1 MTVVIRCGTLFDGT
15 GADPIAGGEVVVED
29 GKIAAGP
36 APEDAEVIDLGGAFV
51 MPGLID
57 AHTHLSVV
65 PGRGDQ
71 VGQLRQEPG
80 RQALRVPDNLRRDL
94 DAGTTTLR
102 IMGEEDWLDVYTR
115 DAIADGQLEGP
126 NLVIATRPIAAS
138 NGHGRLKT
146 ALDGV
151 DEIRAGAR
159 ENLFRGADFLK
170 VFATGGVASGT
181 GLQNSAYSYEEMRA
195 AVEEAER
202 AGTYVA
208 AHAHGG
214 PGLTTAVRAGIRT
227 IEHAAVASDDE
238 VQAMLDAECWLVG
251 TFSILFH
258 PDGIERGDRGNPL
271 ILENLELAR
280 ERVSERMEQIL
291 ASGLRL
297 ALGTD
302 SMHGQMAY
310 EVQTA
315 VRFGVS
321 PKDALLAA
329 TAGGA
334 EALRIESRTGTLEP
348 GKDADLIALDGNPL
362 EDSSALER
370 VVFVMKGGTQYRG

>member
-1 MTVVIRCGTLFDGT
+1 MSIVIRCGTLFDGT
-15 GADPIAGGEVVVED
+15 GTDPVAGGVVVVD
-29 GKIAAGP
+29 GRKVVAGP
-36 APEDAEVIDLGGAFV
+36 PPEDAEVIDLGSAFV

-71 VGQLRQEPG
+71 VGQLRQEAG

-102 IMGEEDWLDVYTR
+102 IMGEEDLLDVYTR
-115 DAIADGQLEGP
+115 EAIDGGQLEGP
-126 NLVIATRPIAAS
+126 NLVIATRPIASS
-138 NGHGRLKT
+138 NGHGRMKSS
-146 ALDGV
+146 LDGV

-159 ENLFRGADFLK
+159 ERLFQGADFLK
-170 VFATGGVASGT
+170 LFATGGVASGT
-181 GLQNSAYSYEEMRA
+181 GLQNSAYSLDEMRA

-214 PGLTTAVRAGIRT
+214 PGLMTCVEAGVRT
-227 IEHAAVASDDE
+227 IEHAAVASDEE
-238 VQAMLDAECWLVG
+238 VEAMQDAGCWLVG

-258 PDGIERGDRGNPL
+258 PEGIEQGDAGNPA
-271 ILENLELAR
+271 ILENLLQAR
-280 ERVSERMEQIL
+280 ERVSERMEKIL
-291 ASGLRL
+291 ASGLPL

-315 VRFGVS
+315 IRFGVS

-329 TAGGA
+329 TARGA
-334 EALRIESRTGTLEP
+334 EALCIESRAGTLEP
-348 GKDADLIALDGNPL
+348 GKDADVIALDGNPL
-362 EDSSALER
+362 EDPSALER